1 MREINLTKDINSG
14 PFSVLDDF
22 LVHTLWKEYIPLFQI
37 DQQSQNKTMSGFYLF
52 AVVLQ
57 GILGLILLPILGTL
71 VSSGISENLRFP
83 WFVISPSA
91 CKNSTLSQFRN
102 NSMILNPEGWN
113 LYPEFAF
120 CPVAGITSQYFAN
133 SVKPTSR
140 VRQRLLGSAAYSSG
154 VSSSGAGDP
163 HYTYSYSGCFQFSD
177 GIWATMDAQN
187 KKAGLQT
194 YIADGASKVGG
205 FFQPLMVAAVV
216 FFWLFGMVGV
226 VVSIFVHVHIGCALA
241 LFGYSF
247 AWALWLSAY
256 VLLIT
261 TDLIVSN
268 SYVNSFFNTCS
279 VTVQW
284 GHGAVLHLVVLFI
297 GGTVLLSPFALYA
310 VYMFAQVTQV

>member
-1 MREINLTKDINSG
+1 MSAL
-14 PFSVLDDF
+14 
-22 LVHTLWKEYIPLFQI
+22 YI
-37 DQQSQNKTMSGFYLF
+37 F
-52 AVVLQ
+52 AVILQ

-83 WFVISPSA
+83 WFVITPSA
-91 CKNSTLSQFRN
+91 CKNATTLAQFRN
-102 NSMILNPEGWN
+102 NTFILHPEGWN

-120 CPVAGITSQYFAN
+120 CPAAGITTQYFAN

-140 VRQRLLGSAAYSSG
+140 RVRQRLLSQAAYSSG
-154 VSSSGAGDP
+154 APSSGAGDP
-163 HYTYSYSGCFQFSD
+163 HYTYSYSGCIQYND
-177 GIWATMDAQN
+177 AIWTTMDSQN

-194 YIADGASKVGG
+194 SIADGANHVGG
-205 FFQPLMVAAVV
+205 FFRPLMVAAVV
-216 FFWLFGMVGV
+216 FFWLFGVVGV
-226 VVSIFVHVHIGCALA
+226 VVSIFVHTHIGVALA

-268 SYVNSFFNTCS
+268 SYVNSFFNTCTVS
-279 VTVQW
+279 VQW

-310 VYMFAQVTQV
+310 VYMFAQVRITYPINTAISPQYSLY

>member
-1 MREINLTKDINSG
+1 M
-14 PFSVLDDF
+14 SVL
-22 LVHTLWKEYIPLFQI
+22 YI
-37 DQQSQNKTMSGFYLF
+37 F
-52 AVVLQ
+52 AVILQ
-57 GILGLILLPILGTL
+57 GILGLVLLPILGTL

-83 WFVISPSA
+83 WFVISPSS
-91 CKNSTLSQFRN
+91 CKNTTLSQFRN
-102 NSMILNPEGWN
+102 NTLILNPEGWN

-120 CPVAGITSQYFAN
+120 CPAAGLTSQYFAN

-140 VRQRLLGSAAYSSG
+140 RERQRLLTTAAYSSG
-154 VSSSGAGDP
+154 VPTSGAGDP
-163 HYTYSYSGCFQFSD
+163 HYTYSYSGCIQFD
-177 GIWATMDAQN
+177 DPIWTTMDTQN

-194 YIADGASKVGG
+194 SIADGANHVGS
-205 FFQPLMVAAVV
+205 FFRPLMVAAVV

-226 VVSIFVHVHIGCALA
+226 VVSIFVHVHIGVALA

-268 SYVNSFFNTCS
+268 SYVNSFFNTCTVS
-279 VTVQW
+279 VQW

-297 GGTVLLSPFALYA
+297 GGTVLLTPFALYA
-310 VYMFAQVTQV
+310 VYMFAQVSINHHARTHQSTSLHRILHT